1 MKHTKRWVSL
11 LLAVMMT
18 VAAPLSAF
26 AAWEDGFV
34 IPGQNSGSNSYD
46 DLFWDTTN
54 KSVSTTISSSITEDK
69 KKEDTTE
76 KEDTGS
82 KKSDEKTADAV
93 LPDTKTFSVESRYSA
108 VPLLADNY
116 TEIYGTDSIPKA
128 RSATGSGPYDYLQAN
143 GGYVTITADRPLNN
157 ILHYDGKIVD
167 NIHIAKWI
175 ADDPAALEY
184 PAYCKNPG
192 WKGTAQHAD
201 GKYQVDPLESI
212 GAAEKKILGIA
223 RAGYPYKTPAQL
235 GCNSVDEAYYATHGA
250 IHTAIVGGS
259 LDKWSIQSGDTA
271 KNTRVL
277 NALKKIYNE
286 GIANPY
292 TPPAVTVQLAPVSG
306 SEEATAEGDWVVNTY
321 HFTSSI
327 ARDKWKFR
335 ILGDDIMAMVE
346 NGTIEVYAGSK
357 KIMPQT
363 NVSGAWDTSKAF
375 AVDMGQ
381 DITVKVPKTLAE
393 STGIRYTLYGTTVG
407 GSLDTAASYLG
418 NPVGLSGNW
427 QGYLY
432 NFRPQGTDSAAMT
445 YNSSAEIPDT
455 PDPDSPVSSNK
466 GSLVVEKLDYQTKK
480 KVADAVFHIHGVS
493 ESNHHIN
500 ISVKASNGATAPV
513 IGRGANIRLS
523 DGVIKLTGI
532 PAGVY
537 EVTEVSAPPHYS
549 VAVGQNS
556 QSVRVENDAELHPKV
571 TFENK
576 PFGSLTI
583 RKVDAQTQETLAGFY
598 FKVVNHTTGFA
609 QTVETGKNGEVTIED
624 LPEGSYEVTE
634 IAARFDYIL
643 DATPQIGEVDWGS
656 ETVVVMKNE
665 KKPSIT
671 IKKIDA
677 ETSEAIEGVHFEIK
691 HKNTRQTYMGVTNAE
706 GMIELIDVEEGWYEV
721 TEVTPADGYI
731 SSDKVYEV
739 YAKSGKPG
747 TVTIK
752 NAQKSGIMIEKVD
765 IDGKGIAGASFNIF
779 RFGEDTP
786 LPNTPVTTGADG
798 TVTIRRVTPGHYQ
811 IQELRPANGYLPN
824 DRVYDVTVE
833 EGVQKLTKVQV
844 VNHRAPDLTIVKRDS
859 RTGKA
864 LAGAMFTVEK
874 LENPDKGFVTGSPF
888 TTDDKG
894 EILLKDLKPG
904 AYKVCE
910 VKVPNSYESGQE
922 TRIVNLVADEDFKA
936 VFENTEKATLTVN
949 KIDSIT
955 KEPLKNAR
963 FEVYRAVNGSSGGET
978 VKVGEYTSD
987 ANGQFQVSHAD
998 TGWYRIL
1005 EKQAPA
1011 GYERKAEALEVFLK
1025 AGEDKEITF
1034 ENSPQSAIIIKK
1046 VDRETG
1052 AVLTGIRFE
1061 IRYLSGATGTEG
1073 TVIGTYTTS
1082 KNGTITVAGLKPGVY
1097 SVAEVSTDSDHILD
1111 DTLKTVTLKDDNA
1124 VVTVEF
1130 TNAPLGGLLI
1140 KKMDAVTKEPLS
1152 DVIFKVTDIKGAV
1165 VGESNGEYRTDETGS
1180 IYIPKLIGGYIV
1192 QEVKA
1197 KEGYLLDNTAKTIY
1211 IEKGRVYSL
1220 EFFNQPHNSLII
1232 QKVDRKTQKLLEG
1245 AKFEVRKIDGTY
1257 IGEYIT
1263 AADGRITI
1271 PDMKPDWY
1279 VVKETAAP
1287 EGYCLDTAVSKN
1299 VQVKSDAPSMVKF
1312 ENDKNATL
1320 RISKTDSV
1328 TGKPMENV
1336 EFTIVREDGKTY
1348 GKHYTNRQGEINL
1361 EYKLPAGIYLI
1372 RETNTLKGYALDTN
1386 VRKVALDWGDDQ
1398 LIEWE
1403 NYPLASIRIEKTD
1416 AETGKPIS
1424 GVKFELFD
1432 KNKESIGTYITDSNG
1447 EIHLD
1452 KMFLGDAT
1460 YYIEETENEGYIVT
1474 KGLQTVKT
1482 KWGKITYVELEN
1494 KPIQGKVQIHK
1505 TAADNNAITGH
1516 LKGDGLKDARFTVYD
1531 SDGEKVTVLRTDSK
1545 GFAESDWLRYG
1556 KYTMKETTS
1565 PLYFLLSD
1573 ETISFEIR
1581 KDGEIV
1587 EIEREN
1593 KSTALQTHVEKS
1605 GYQETMGGSVIRY
1618 DLYHIQ
1624 NKSLVP
1630 LENFYLHESLPAD
1643 AAYITRLFT
1652 GTFNQNLNYTIYY
1665 KTNKT
1670 GSFKVLRD
1678 NLFTNKVYEID
1689 CTKDLMAGE
1698 YITDIKYEFGTVDG
1712 GFCEVERPFIYCKT
1726 YQNLPNGYQFTNR
1739 VEVGGMYEMQKVKA
1753 EDSYTTKIYAP
1764 VASRGKLPKTGY

>member
-381 DITVKVPKTLAE
+381 DVTVKVPKTLAE

-427 QGYLY
+427 QGYIY
-432 NFRPQGTDSAAMT
+432 NFRPQGTDSAEMT
-445 YNSSAEIPDT
+445 YNASPTIPDT
-455 PDPDSPVSSNK
+455 PESPDTPASADK

-480 KVADAVFHIHGVS
+480 KVADAVFHIRGVS
-493 ESNHHIN
+493 ESNEHIN
-500 ISVKASNGATAPV
+500 ITVKATNGATEPV
-513 IGRGANIRLS
+513 LSKGASITIS
-523 DGVIKLTGI
+523 DGVLKLTGI
-532 PAGVY
+532 PVGVY
-537 EVTEVSAPPHYS
+537 EITEVSAPPHYS
-549 VAVGQNS
+549 VAVGKNS
-556 QSVRVENDAELHPKV
+556 QSVRVENNAEVHPKV
-571 TFENK
+571 TFENQ
-576 PFGSLTI
+576 PYGSLTI
-583 RKVDAQTQETLAGFY
+583 RKIDAQTQETLAGFY
-598 FKVVNHTTGFA
+598 FQVINHTTGFE

-643 DATPQIGEVDWGS
+643 DATPQIGEVDWGK
-656 ETVVVMKNE
+656 ETVVVMKNK
-665 KKPSIT
+665 KKPSVE

-677 ETSEAIEGVHFEIK
+677 ETSEPIAGVHFEITN
-691 HKNTRQTYMGVTNAE
+691 KNTRQVYMGVTDQN
-706 GMIELIDVEEGWYEV
+706 GRITLSDVEEGWYEV
-721 TEVTPADGYI
+721 TEVTPAKGYLPLEQ
-731 SSDKVYEV
+731 VYEV
-739 YAKSGKPG
+739 YAESGKPG
-747 TVTIK
+747 TVTI
-752 NAQKSGIMIEKVD
+752 Q
-765 IDGKGIAGASFNIF
+765 
-779 RFGEDTP
+779 
-786 LPNTPVTTGADG
+786 
-798 TVTIRRVTPGHYQ
+798 
-811 IQELRPANGYLPN
+811 
-824 DRVYDVTVE
+824 
-833 EGVQKLTKVQV
+833 
-844 VNHRAPDLTIVKRDS
+844 NHRVPDLTIIKRDS
-859 RTGKA
+859 QTGAA
-864 LAGAMFTVEK
+864 LSGAMFTVEK
-874 LENPDKGFVTGSPF
+874 LQEPDKGFVSGSPF
-888 TTDDKG
+888 TTDTDGK
-894 EILLKDLKPG
+894 ILLKDLAPG
-904 AYKVCE
+904 AYKICE
-910 VKVPNSYESGQE
+910 VKAPNAYESGNE
-922 TRIVNLVADEDFKA
+922 ERVVNLVAGQDFTA
-936 VFENTEKATLTVN
+936 VFENTKKATLTVH
-949 KIDSIT
+949 KVDSIT
-955 KEPLKNAR
+955 KDPLKNAR
-963 FEVYRAVNGSSGGET
+963 FEVLKAVNDSLSGEV

-987 ANGQFQVSHAD
+987 SNGQFQLQQAD
-998 TGWYRIL
+998 SGWYRII

-1011 GYERKAEALEVFLK
+1011 GYERKTESMEVFLK
-1025 AGEDKEITF
+1025 AGEDKEIIF

-1046 VDRETG
+1046 IDAETG
-1052 AVLTGIRFE
+1052 AALSGIRFE
-1061 IRYLSGATGTEG
+1061 VRYLSGATGTEG

-1271 PDMKPDWY
+1271 PDMKPGWY

-1336 EFTIVREDGKTY
+1336 EFTIVREDSKTY

-1361 EYKLPAGIYLI
+1361 EYKLPAGTYLI

-1416 AETGKPIS
+1416 AETGDPIS

-1432 KNKESIGTYITDSNG
+1432 KNKESIGTYITDSKG

-1460 YYIEETENEGYIVT
+1460 YYIEETENEGYVVT

-1482 KWGKITYVELEN
+1482 KWGKTTYVELEN

-1516 LKGDGLKDARFTVYD
+1516 LKGDGLKDAKFTVYD
-1531 SDGEKVTVLRTDSK
+1531 SDGKKVTVLRTDSK

-1587 EIEREN
+1587 EIKREN

>member
-46 DLFWDTTN
+46 DLFWETTN
-54 KSVSTTISSSITEDK
+54 KSDSTTISSSITEDK

-212 GAAEKKILGIA
+212 GATEKKILGIA

-235 GCNSVDEAYYATHGA
+235 GCNNVDEAYYATHGA

-335 ILGDDIMAMVE
+335 ILGDDIMAMVK
-346 NGTIEVYAGSK
+346 NGTIEIYAGSK

-381 DITVKVPKTLAE
+381 DVTVKVPKTLAE

-427 QGYLY
+427 QGYIY

-445 YNSSAEIPDT
+445 YNASPTIPDT
-455 PDPDSPVSSNK
+455 PENSDTPASADK

-480 KVADAVFHIHGVS
+480 KVADAVFHIRGVS
-493 ESNHHIN
+493 ESNEYIN
-500 ISVKASNGATAPV
+500 ITVKATNGATEPV
-513 IGRGANIRLS
+513 LSKGASITIS
-523 DGVIKLTGI
+523 DGVLKLTGI

-537 EVTEVSAPPHYS
+537 EITEVSAPPHYS
-549 VAVGQNS
+549 VAVGKNS
-556 QSVRVENDAELHPKV
+556 QSVRVENNAEVHPKV
-571 TFENK
+571 TFENQ
-576 PFGSLTI
+576 PYGSLTI
-583 RKVDAQTQETLAGFY
+583 RKIDAQTQETLAGFY
-598 FKVVNHTTGFA
+598 FQVINHTTGFE

-624 LPEGSYEVTE
+624 LTEGSYEVKE
-634 IAARFDYIL
+634 LAARFDYIL
-643 DATPQIGEVDWGS
+643 DATPQIGEVDWGK
-656 ETVVVMKNE
+656 ETVVVMKNK
-665 KKPSIT
+665 KKPSVE

-677 ETSEAIEGVHFEIK
+677 ETSEPIAGVHFEITN
-691 HKNTRQTYMGVTNAE
+691 KNTRQVYMGVTDQN
-706 GMIELIDVEEGWYEV
+706 GRITLSDVEEGWYEV
-721 TEVTPADGYI
+721 TEVTPAKGYLPLEQ
-731 SSDKVYEV
+731 VYEV
-739 YAKSGKPG
+739 YAESGKPG
-747 TVTIK
+747 TAI
-752 NAQKSGIMIEKVD
+752 
-765 IDGKGIAGASFNIF
+765 
-779 RFGEDTP
+779 
-786 LPNTPVTTGADG
+786 
-798 TVTIRRVTPGHYQ
+798 
-811 IQELRPANGYLPN
+811 IQ
-824 DRVYDVTVE
+824 
-833 EGVQKLTKVQV
+833 
-844 VNHRAPDLTIVKRDS
+844 NHRAPDLTIIKRDS
-859 RTGKA
+859 QTGAA
-864 LAGAMFTVEK
+864 LSGAMFTVEK
-874 LENPDKGFVTGSPF
+874 LQEPDKGFVSGSPF
-888 TTDDKG
+888 TTDTDGK
-894 EILLKDLKPG
+894 ILLKGLTPG
-904 AYKVCE
+904 AYKICE
-910 VKVPNSYESGQE
+910 VKAPNAYESGNE
-922 TRIVNLVADEDFKA
+922 ERVVNLVAGQDFTA
-936 VFENTEKATLTVN
+936 VFENTKKATLTVH
-949 KIDSIT
+949 KVDSIT

-963 FEVYRAVNGSSGGET
+963 FEVLKAVNGSLSGEV

-987 ANGQFQVSHAD
+987 SNGQFQLQQAD
-998 TGWYRIL
+998 SGWYRII

-1011 GYERKAEALEVFLK
+1011 GYERKTESMEVFLK
-1025 AGEDKEITF
+1025 AGEDKEIIF

-1046 VDRETG
+1046 IDAETG
-1052 AVLTGIRFE
+1052 AALSGIRFE
-1061 IRYLSGATGTEG
+1061 VRYLSGATGTEG

-1152 DVIFKVTDIKGAV
+1152 DVIFKITDIKGAV

-1232 QKVDRKTQKLLEG
+1232 QKVDRKTQKPLEG

-1361 EYKLPAGIYLI
+1361 EYKLPAGTYLI

-1424 GVKFELFD
+1424 GVKFEFFD

-1447 EIHLD
+1447 ELHLD

-1516 LKGDGLKDARFTVYD
+1516 LKGDGLKDAKFTVYD
-1531 SDGEKVTVLRTDSK
+1531 SDGKKVTVLRTDSK

-1573 ETISFEIR
+1573 ETISFEI
-1581 KDGEIV
+1581 KIDGEIV
-1587 EIEREN
+1587 EIKREN

-1689 CTKDLMAGE
+1689 CTKGLMAGE
-1698 YITDIKYEFGTVDG
+1698 YITDIKYEFGTVDV
-1712 GFCEVERPFIYCKT
+1712 GFCEVERPFLYCKT
-1726 YQNLPNGYQFTNR
+1726 YQNLPNGYRFTNR

-1753 EDSYTTKIYAP
+1753 EDSFTTKIYAP